1 MCSVIAAVGGLLT
14 GLQGYASYQSNKEAI
29 QAQADSQAS
38 MYRAQAQQAEHN
50 AKIESKRQ
58 EQIADQYGEEAK
70 RLRARQRLSEGR
82 VRAGAGA
89 AGLDVSGSVM
99 DVLSSGQEAYVQDQ
113 MTLLGNQR
121 NDNYVSR
128 VQQSNYLNEAG
139 SNRAAATNVLSDARR
154 QISAL
159 RTSTILGTAASMV
172 PFFSGIGGKSTGG
185 AATTSGTT
193 SGTST
198 SIPKGWNASTG
209 NYTLGQ
215 DYTFGATKYATPLDR
230 YLDKSFGTNKYNFRL
245 G

>member
-1 MCSVIAAVGGLLT
+1 MCSVMAGIGAALSLF
-14 GLQGYASYQSNKEAI
+14 QGYTSYQSQKEQI

-38 MYRAQAQQAEHN
+38 MYRAQAAAAEHN
-50 AKIESKRQ
+50 AKIEAKKQ

-89 AGLDVSGSVM
+89 AGLDASGSIM
-99 DVLSSGQEAYVQDQ
+99 DILSSGQEAYVSDQ

-121 NDNYVSR
+121 NENYSSR

-139 SNRAAATNVLSDARR
+139 SNRAAATNVLNDASR

-159 RTSTILGTAASMV
+159 RTSTILGTASSML
-172 PFFSGIGGKSTGG
+172 PYLSGIGGSSS
-185 AATTSGTT
+185 SGTNSA
-193 SGTST
+193 SGSGSGYSGG
-198 SIPKGWNASTG
+198 SIPKNWNANTG
-209 NYTLGQ
+209 NWVLSSN
-215 DYTFGATKYATPLDR
+215 DYTFGKINYKSPLDKR
-230 YLDKSFGTNKYNFRL
+230 YSFGL

>member
-1 MCSVIAAVGGLLT
+1 MCSVMAGIGAALSLF
-14 GLQGYASYQSNKEAI
+14 QGYTSYQSQKEQI

-38 MYRAQAQQAEHN
+38 MYRAQAAAAEHN
-50 AKIESKRQ
+50 AKIEAKKQ

-89 AGLDVSGSVM
+89 AGIDASGSIM
-99 DVLSSGQEAYVQDQ
+99 DILSSGQEAYVSDQ

-121 NDNYVSR
+121 NENYSSR

-139 SNRAAATNVLSDARR
+139 SNRAAATNVLNDASR

-159 RTSTILGTAASMV
+159 RTSTILGTASSML
-172 PFFSGIGGKSTGG
+172 PYLSGIGGS
-185 AATTSGTT
+185 SS
-193 SGTST
+193 SGTSSSSSSGSEYSGG
-198 SIPKGWNASTG
+198 SIPKNWNASTG
-209 NYTLGQ
+209 NWVLSSN
-215 DYTFGATKYATPLDR
+215 DYTFGKIKYKSPLDKR
-230 YLDKSFGTNKYNFRL
+230 YSFGL